1 MLAISLDTADAIELA
16 ELLAFIGDWL
26 TADPDRLSQSL
37 LAYIGHPDYGLEA
50 LHSDLD
56 RFAFLLAGDDGEN
69 VFGRRVRRR
78 RL

>member
-1 MLAISLDTADAIELA
+1 MPAMGIDTADAIELA

-37 LAYIGHPDYGLEA
+37 LAYIDHPGYGLEA

-56 RFAFLLAGDDGEN
+56 RFAFLLVGDDSED
-69 VFGRRVRRR
+69 VLGRRVRRR